1 MIVLALLNLE
11 TVPASVVLV
20 SISKAIV
27 AAAAATTVVASPA
40 PTPAPPTTEKGESA
54 KSAIVPVVVVFFIG
68 AAAILGAAYMLNN
81 KKGGVGSDAPVT
93 HQQTVNNALSPSS
106 SPDSQAVMGTNPN
119 YANHVV

>member
-1 MIVLALLNLE
+1 LIILELINPE

-27 AAAAATTVVASPA
+27 AAAATTAVASPA
-40 PTPAPPTTEKGESA
+40 PTPAPPTTGKGESA
-54 KSAIVPVVVVFFIG
+54 KSAIVPVVVVFILG
-68 AAAILGAAYMLNN
+68 AAAILGAAYMLNS

-106 SPDSQAVMGTNPN
+106 SPDSQAVVGTNPN